1 MTRFD
6 PDQLALLIR
15 HRRTIKPK
23 MMSDE
28 PVDDAIIH
36 EMLENANW
44 APTHGM
50 TEPWRFQVF
59 TGDARGRLAK
69 FLASTYEQLV
79 PPESFKQKKY
89 DSLLANPLRAAVVI
103 AIGMKRQEI
112 EKISALDE
120 IQAVACAVQNMHL
133 TAAAHGLGAFWSTNV
148 AAVSNQLRDLIG
160 LGPKDRAIGLFYVG
174 HPAAGWPESTRQ
186 SIDEKVQWIT
196 K

>member
-6 PDQLALLIR
+6 PEQLAHLIR

-28 PVDDAIIH
+28 PVDRAVIH

-50 TEPWRFQVF
+50 TEPWRFRVF
-59 TGDARGRLAK
+59 TGAARSRLAE
-69 FLASTYEQLV
+69 FLASTYEKLA

-89 DSLLANPLRAAVVI
+89 DSLLANPLRAPVVI

-112 EKISALDE
+112 EKISELDE

-133 TAAAHGLGAFWSTNV
+133 TAAAHRLGAFWSTNV
-148 AAVSNQLRDLIG
+148 AAVSNQLRDLMG

-174 HPAAGWPESTRQ
+174 HPANRWPESTRQ
-186 SIDEKVQWIT
+186 PIDEKVQWT
-196 K
+196 EQ